1 MNKADLESLAEIR
14 LQEAKVLLSAEC
26 YPGAYYLAGYALE
39 CALKACIAKQVKAFD
54 FPNKQLANDCYTHN
68 LAKLLVTAGLR
79 DDLARQEKADGNFK
93 LNWSVANSW
102 SEEARYRTD
111 IGEQEA
117 IDLLEAIANDQTGIL
132 PWLRKYL

>member
-1 MNKADLESLAEIR
+1 MNKADLESLAELR

-54 FPNKQLANDCYTHN
+54 FPSKQLANDAYTHN
-68 LAKLLVTAGLR
+68 LGKLLTTAGL
-79 DDLARQEKADGNFK
+79 DNVLAQREKTDGNFK
-93 LNWSVANSW
+93 YNWVVVKRW

-111 IGEQEA
+111 LDKQKAVELLDAITNEQS
-117 IDLLEAIANDQTGIL
+117 GIL
-132 PWLRKYL
+132 PWIRNYI